1 MSGWRW
7 FWTLVGFLVLIIV
20 LIFLFFYQPFE
31 DLFRLVV
38 YGISFDNVIFWAA
51 LLIGILGFCAYHW
64 RAYRVHIVDQQ
75 SVEKMVLS
83 SLRGSTFVAILLSA
97 GAALQAVQ
105 SLCIAL
111 LREQQAVAA
120 TFASG
125 EDVVE
130 IGTGVAADAASGTGV
145 NGTSA
150 RRAVRIDGMEMR
162 SQAALGE
169 KAAALWLTP
178 DMERLFSDGAAGRRR
193 FHRAMPPGGSTS
205 GIPRSR
211 SRARPLRSS
220 IAVATTLTRVSG
232 SSLHSTGISLI
243 RKPRRSAMTS
253 SSVSKNQWLF
263 STTGTR
269 TSAAILLSALNPH
282 CASVKCVP
290 MLSRI
295 TAL

>member
-20 LIFLFFYQPFE
+20 LIFLYFYQPFE
-31 DLFRLVV
+31 DLFTLVV

-120 TFASG
+120 TFAAHLAAI
-125 EDVVE
+125 VALVLL
-130 IGTGVAADAASGTGV
+130 TGVFCIIFWLLKV
-145 NGTSA
+145 A
-150 RRAVRIDGMEMR
+150 R
-162 SQAALGE
+162 SP
-169 KAAALWLTP
+169 TP
-178 DMERLFSDGAAGRRR
+178 QQG
-193 FHRAMPPGGSTS
+193 
-205 GIPRSR
+205 
-211 SRARPLRSS
+211 
-220 IAVATTLTRVSG
+220 
-232 SSLHSTGISLI
+232 
-243 RKPRRSAMTS
+243 
-253 SSVSKNQWLF
+253 
-263 STTGTR
+263 
-269 TSAAILLSALNPH
+269 
-282 CASVKCVP
+282 
-290 MLSRI
+290 
-295 TAL
+295 